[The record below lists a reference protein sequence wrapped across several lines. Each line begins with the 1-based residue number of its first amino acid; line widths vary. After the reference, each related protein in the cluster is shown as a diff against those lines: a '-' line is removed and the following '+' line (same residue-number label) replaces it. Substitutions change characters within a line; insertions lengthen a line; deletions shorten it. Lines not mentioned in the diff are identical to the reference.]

1 MINYVV
7 LSKNAVFRR
16 FRGRGSVRGRR
27 IAGLI
32 CQVFSLDK
40 VKVVRKRMNRPF
52 EKKRCRPAFDRGVL
66 IYGELFCLEK
76 KISSYLGVEQEYEE
90 NILLQAMAN
99 FKTPKYTLI
108 STFMKELDEN
118 WIKQIYYRH
127 LVLINEYDP
136 LKLDKIFIDGTD
148 VIANASINYTIN
160 QKQVDATRL
169 LHHWGLLHNG
179 TDEAIKR
186 TVVALRKKLD
196 EYQHD
201 EETIELIKTAL
212 KRPKIYTQTNYER
225 LDRIQKILDETG
237 SKSVAI
243 AFPEGVVMRSK
254 RGRFDVGFNLQ
265 LLMLQNHIALAGYL
279 LRKPNDEN
287 VMQTILEELKKDI
300 ELFIELMETY
310 GENKEN
316 IEELKN
322 LLDKVTL
329 ICDSGYFT
337 HENIEACLVENVEL
351 VVMSKQVAVQ
361 QNNKKRKEW
370 YKNICDVKTHKTDKV
385 SKLLCIRIKEGY
397 LCPFNR
403 IIRYVRDYV
412 TNSKYNR
419 ELDGSD
425 DLLYEHC
432 YIQECEDCTGCPY
445 VEKYGKKCNC
455 ATIKDRTTKFKY
467 LTTQEFVEGK
477 YVDIYKDRIHISE
490 GVNAFLKGLT
500 GMFHVKGR
508 NYKAAKIQVILACL
522 LHNMIRLDNI
532 IDSIY

>member
-1 MINYVV
+1 
-7 LSKNAVFRR
+7 
-16 FRGRGSVRGRR
+16 
-27 IAGLI
+27 
-32 CQVFSLDK
+32 
-40 VKVVRKRMNRPF
+40 
-52 EKKRCRPAFDRGVL
+52 
-66 IYGELFCLEK
+66 
-76 KISSYLGVEQEYEE
+76 
-90 NILLQAMAN
+90 
-99 FKTPKYTLI
+99 
-108 STFMKELDEN
+108 MKELDEN

-179 TDEAIKR
+179 TDEAIQR

-225 LDRIQKILDETG
+225 LDRIQKILDETC

-300 ELFIELMETY
+300 ELFIELMEKY

-316 IEELKN
+316 I
-322 LLDKVTL
+322 
-329 ICDSGYFT
+329 
-337 HENIEACLVENVEL
+337 
-351 VVMSKQVAVQ
+351 
-361 QNNKKRKEW
+361 R
-370 YKNICDVKTHKTDKV
+370 
-385 SKLLCIRIKEGY
+385 RIKK
-397 LCPFNR
+397 F
-403 IIRYVRDYV
+403 
-412 TNSKYNR
+412 
-419 ELDGSD
+419 
-425 DLLYEHC
+425 
-432 YIQECEDCTGCPY
+432 TG
-445 VEKYGKKCNC
+445 
-455 ATIKDRTTKFKY
+455 
-467 LTTQEFVEGK
+467 
-477 YVDIYKDRIHISE
+477 
-490 GVNAFLKGLT
+490 
-500 GMFHVKGR
+500 
-508 NYKAAKIQVILACL
+508 
-522 LHNMIRLDNI
+522 
-532 IDSIY
+532 

>member
-1 MINYVV
+1 
-7 LSKNAVFRR
+7 
-16 FRGRGSVRGRR
+16 
-27 IAGLI
+27 
-32 CQVFSLDK
+32 
-40 VKVVRKRMNRPF
+40 
-52 EKKRCRPAFDRGVL
+52 
-66 IYGELFCLEK
+66 
-76 KISSYLGVEQEYEE
+76 
-90 NILLQAMAN
+90 
-99 FKTPKYTLI
+99 
-108 STFMKELDEN
+108 MK
-118 WIKQIYYRH
+118 
-127 LVLINEYDP
+127 P
-136 LKLDKIFIDGTD
+136 
-148 VIANASINYTIN
+148 
-160 QKQVDATRL
+160 
-169 LHHWGLLHNG
+169 
-179 TDEAIKR
+179 
-186 TVVALRKKLD
+186 
-196 EYQHD
+196 
-201 EETIELIKTAL
+201 
-212 KRPKIYTQTNYER
+212 
-225 LDRIQKILDETG
+225 G

-300 ELFIELMETY
+300 ELFIELMEKY

-316 IEELKN
+316 IGELKN

-403 IIRYVRDYV
+403 IIKYVRDYV
-412 TNSKYNR
+412 TNSKYNK
-419 ELDGSD
+419 ELDESD

-432 YIQECEDCTGCPY
+432 YIHECEDCTGCPY
-445 VEKYGKKCNC
+445 VEKYGKKCHC

-532 IDSIY
+532 IDPIY